1 MLTIGIVGLP
11 NVGKSTLF
19 NALTNSSVLVANYPF
34 ATIEP
39 NTAIVNVPDPK
50 LVKLSEL
57 YHARNVVPAT
67 IRFVDIAGLIAGAS
81 QGEGLGNQ
89 FLEHIRNTSLIL
101 EVVREFKDT
110 DIIRTNPQ
118 NDSSQDIAVIT
129 TELIL
134 ADLATVDRKLHQ
146 LDKEAKANPKLA
158 PLATKLAQIR
168 NTLDQGK
175 PLSAHYSPEELED
188 FRELRLLTSKPVIY
202 VFNVDDTVLNDP
214 QKQAALR
221 QLVSPSPSLFIDAKL
236 ENELTELGE
245 TAEADSLRSLYNL
258 DQAGLK
264 PLIQEAYRY
273 LNLQV
278 FYTAGEKEVRSW
290 TIPIGTTASK
300 AAGVIHSDFERGF
313 IAAEIVNYNDLI
325 SLGSLNACRANGKLR
340 TEGKNYIMQP
350 DDIVEFKFNV

>member
-1 MLTIGIVGLP
+1 M
-11 NVGKSTLF
+11 
-19 NALTNSSVLVANYPF
+19 
-34 ATIEP
+34 
-39 NTAIVNVPDPK
+39 
-50 LVKLSEL
+50 
-57 YHARNVVPAT
+57 
-67 IRFVDIAGLIAGAS
+67 
-81 QGEGLGNQ
+81 
-89 FLEHIRNTSLIL
+89 
-101 EVVREFKDT
+101 
-110 DIIRTNPQ
+110 
-118 NDSSQDIAVIT
+118 
-129 TELIL
+129 
-134 ADLATVDRKLHQ
+134 
-146 LDKEAKANPKLA
+146 
-158 PLATKLAQIR
+158 
-168 NTLDQGK
+168 
-175 PLSAHYSPEELED
+175 
-188 FRELRLLTSKPVIY
+188 
-202 VFNVDDTVLNDP
+202 
-214 QKQAALR
+214 
-221 QLVSPSPSLFIDAKL
+221 SPSPSLFIDAKL